1 MCLGGWGEST
11 TVTFW
16 GLSNTMGFCQGSF
29 KESIGDRKGIC
40 HVGELLIF
48 MMRLV
53 PLEGVLYYGLNTRS
67 PEVW

>member
-16 GLSNTMGFCQGSF
+16 GLSNTIGFCQGSF

-48 MMRLV
+48 YDEIGASR
-53 PLEGVLYYGLNTRS
+53 GGIVLWTKYKE
-67 PEVW
+67 P